1 MVSGKTLPCFEPF
14 DTDIRAGGYVTSCY
28 LTGIRPQEYF
38 FYCMAGREGLIDTAV
53 KTSRS
58 GYLQRCLIKHL
69 EGMTVQYDNTV
80 RDSDGTLIQFL
91 YGEDG
96 LDVVKQK
103 HLLDFD
109 FSAKNW
115 RSFISKYEPKNAP
128 EWLADKT
135 AGKHAKKALKKPQK
149 YDPVLSKFSP
159 SRNLGST
166 SESFHTKLDDVFS
179 LVMCLILVHQ
189 KWVGR
194 QRHLHFGFRRSN
206 VQKVPR
212 INGIKISSFLG
223 RSG

>member
-1 MVSGKTLPCFEPF
+1 MVSGKTLPSFPPF

-58 GYLQRCLIKHL
+58 GYLQRCIVKHL
-69 EGMTVQYDNTV
+69 EGMTVHYDNTV
-80 RDSDGTLIQFL
+80 RDSDGSLIQVL

-115 RSFISKYEPKNAP
+115 RSLISKYAPKNAP
-128 EWLADKT
+128 ERLGEKA
-135 AGKHAKKALKKPQK
+135 ASKHAKKAIKKPQK

-159 SRNLGST
+159 SYNLGCT
-166 SESFHTKLDDVFS
+166 SESFYTHLEMV
-179 LVMCLILVHQ
+179 IL
-189 KWVGR
+189 
-194 QRHLHFGFRRSN
+194 S
-206 VQKVPR
+206 
-212 INGIKISSFLG
+212 
-223 RSG
+223 

>member
-1 MVSGKTLPCFEPF
+1 MVSGKTLPSFAPFE
-14 DTDIRAGGYVTSCY
+14 TDIRAGGYVTSCY
-28 LTGIRPQEYF
+28 LTGIKPHEYF

-58 GYLQRCLIKHL
+58 GYLQRCLVKHL

-80 RDSDGTLIQFL
+80 RDSDGSLIQFL

-109 FSAKNW
+109 FSAQNW
-115 RSFISKYEPKNAP
+115 RSFISKFEPKNAP
-128 EWLADKT
+128 EWLGDKT
-135 AGKHAKKALKKPQK
+135 AGRYAKKALKKSQK

-166 SESFHTKLDDVFS
+166 SEDFLIKLDSVRPS
-179 LVMCLILVHQ
+179 INLLIPVY
-189 KWVGR
+189 
-194 QRHLHFGFRRSN
+194 
-206 VQKVPR
+206 
-212 INGIKISSFLG
+212 
-223 RSG
+223 